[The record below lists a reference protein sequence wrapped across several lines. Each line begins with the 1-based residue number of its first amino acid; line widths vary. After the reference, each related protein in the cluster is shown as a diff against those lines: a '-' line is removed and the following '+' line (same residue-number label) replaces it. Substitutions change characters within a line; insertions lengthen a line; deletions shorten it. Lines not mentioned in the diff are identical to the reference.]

1 MSKYPEYISKNIS
14 TDKYFYSLE
23 IMDNIER
30 AKLDAEYLGDLIIV
44 NENLIWHSVHKY
56 IGKPDY
62 LAKKYQLEVHD
73 ILQLGRIGFIKSIKK
88 FDTTRGIKFSS
99 FSVTAITREIKCF
112 LRDNANIV
120 RPSRTASTLINRIN
134 IIEYQ
139 LGYSPDVEALSQML
153 EEPVDKIKKAKTFGQ
168 PIKYLDEPNF
178 QTSNGVQKNTY
189 MDLIEDSFLI
199 DEYVSSKLDTEL
211 LIEYLKTKV
220 NSTDLRILELRI
232 QGLTQTQ
239 VAQAEKISQ
248 MRVSRSIKKLLL
260 IIEDYYKMYS

>member
-1 MSKYPEYISKNIS
+1 
-14 TDKYFYSLE
+14 
-23 IMDNIER
+23 MDNIEK
-30 AKLDAEYLGDLIIV
+30 AKLDSEYLGDLMIV

-62 LAKKYQLEVHD
+62 LAKKYQLEVSD
-73 ILQLGRIGFIKSIKK
+73 ILQLGRIGFIKSINK

-120 RPSRTASTLINRIN
+120 RPSRTASALINRIN

-139 LGYSPDVEALSQML
+139 LGYSPDVESLSVML
-153 EEPVDKIKKAKTFGQ
+153 GEPVEKVKKAKTFGQ

-178 QTSNGVQKNTY
+178 NSSVNVHKNTY
-189 MDLIEDSFLI
+189 MDLIDTDFLI
-199 DEYVSSKLDTEL
+199 DDYVASKLDTEL
-211 LIEYLKTKV
+211 LINYLKGRV
-220 NSTDLRILELRI
+220 NSTDLRILELRV

-239 VAQAEKISQ
+239 VAQAENISQ
-248 MRVSRSIKKLLL
+248 MRVSRSIKKLLIL
-260 IIEDYYKMYS
+260 IEDYYKNYS